1 MFHFAR
7 TPTALLVIG
16 AAGLASCRRA
26 EPPHPASRMAV
37 PVQVATVRDASALGV
52 RPVSGVVAARETA
65 EIASRAPATL
75 TAVLVSEGMRVR
87 KGQRL
92 VRLDSTELEA
102 RIAAAQSALSAASAE
117 EIRTDRLAAAQ
128 AATPREKEL
137 ADSAAASARA
147 ELAQARAG
155 LAYLELAAPFSGR
168 VASVPVHAG
177 DHVQPGEKL
186 IVVESDGGFEVQAS
200 IESASIA
207 DLVPGRPLAVHVDG
221 IPEPIAAR
229 VRTVSPAGDPETH
242 RFLLRAD
249 LPDDAR
255 LRSGLFASVDVPDTS
270 APKRRMV
277 PAAALVERGGLAGV
291 FVVEGG
297 KATLRWIDVGSRS
310 GDEVEVRAGL
320 SPGESV
326 VISPGG
332 LADGDPVVLAPR

>member
-1 MFHFAR
+1 
-7 TPTALLVIG
+7 
-16 AAGLASCRRA
+16 
-26 EPPHPASRMAV
+26 
-37 PVQVATVRDASALGV
+37 
-52 RPVSGVVAARETA
+52 
-65 EIASRAPATL
+65 
-75 TAVLVSEGMRVR
+75 
-87 KGQRL
+87 
-92 VRLDSTELEA
+92 
-102 RIAAAQSALSAASAE
+102 
-117 EIRTDRLAAAQ
+117 
-128 AATPREKEL
+128 
-137 ADSAAASARA
+137 
-147 ELAQARAG
+147 
-155 LAYLELAAPFSGR
+155 
-168 VASVPVHAG
+168 
-177 DHVQPGEKL
+177 
-186 IVVESDGGFEVQAS
+186 
-200 IESASIA
+200 
-207 DLVPGRPLAVHVDG
+207 VDG